1 MREQEQ
7 GRLGK
12 RAEERGSTA
21 SSEENKRNWQEE
33 GRSECVGGVKLV

>member
-21 SSEENKRNWQEE
+21 SSAENKEESAGEE
-33 GRSECVGGVKLV
+33 GKEWTGVCGGE